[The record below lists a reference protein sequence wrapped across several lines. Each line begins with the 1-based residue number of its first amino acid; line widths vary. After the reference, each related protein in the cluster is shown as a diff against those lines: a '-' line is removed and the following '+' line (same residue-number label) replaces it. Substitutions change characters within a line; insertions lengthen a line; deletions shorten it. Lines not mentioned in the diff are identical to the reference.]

1 MSNATSWVPE
11 IMYEETDEGS
21 SSIPFIMVP
30 SDEKMP
36 EIVYI
41 FESRETGEVEPGHD
55 GEEMPV
61 VQWDLHQ
68 YADMMILKERL
79 SHEDYDTVRVALGLE
94 PMMSAVQKGQKI
106 TSKIRE
112 RINEFENAAQ
122 VPHNKD

>member
-1 MSNATSWVPE
+1 MSNSRWIPE
-11 IMYEETDEGS
+11 IMYEESDEGS

-36 EIVYI
+36 ELVYI
-41 FESRETGEVEPGHD
+41 FESRETGETEPGRD

-68 YADMMILKERL
+68 YADMMVLKERL
-79 SHEDYDTVRVALGLE
+79 SHDDYDTVRVALGLE

-112 RINEFENAAQ
+112 RIDEVENASQ
-122 VPHNKD
+122 LLHNKD